1 VIKMVNKAIGI
12 ILLGIMLTV
21 IFAGANSG
29 CGKENGVM
37 NSENNISIT
46 TPTIP
51 PIDTAAPVKT
61 ETATFALG

>member
-1 VIKMVNKAIGI
+1 MVNKVIGI
-12 ILLGIMLTV
+12 ILLGIMITV

-29 CGKENGVM
+29 CGKENSVM
-37 NSENNISIT
+37 NSENNIST
-46 TPTIP
+46 TSRAIP